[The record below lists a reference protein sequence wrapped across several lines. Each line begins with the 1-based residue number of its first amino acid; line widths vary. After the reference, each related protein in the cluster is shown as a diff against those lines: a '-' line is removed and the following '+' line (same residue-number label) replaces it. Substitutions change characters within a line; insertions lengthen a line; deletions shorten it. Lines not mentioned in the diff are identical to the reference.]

1 MPEAPVLI
9 VGTDQ
14 VEVEADLVAG
24 RLGCPPCGGA
34 LGPWGHARRR
44 LLRRRT
50 GEELVRPR
58 RARCRSCRSTHVL
71 LADSMLLR
79 RRDDAET
86 IGGAVLAKAGGSGH
100 RRTAES
106 LGVSDDIVRGWL
118 RSFGR
123 AAEVIR
129 AHFTRWAHAL
139 DPDLGPIEATG
150 DAFADAV
157 AAIGAATRAA
167 VQRRGPQP
175 VWAVVSAMT
184 GGALLCHTRFPYPPV
199 P

>member
-9 VGTDQ
+9 IGTDQ
-14 VEVEADLVAG
+14 AVVDTDLAAG
-24 RLGCPPCGGA
+24 RLSCPPCGGV

-44 LLRRRT
+44 VLRRRT

-58 RARCRSCRSTHVL
+58 RTRCRSCRSTHVL
-71 LADSMLLR
+71 LTGTMFLR

-86 IGGAVLAKAGGSGH
+86 IGGAVLARAGGSSH
-100 RRTAES
+100 RRIAKS

-118 RSFGR
+118 GAFGR
-123 AAEVIR
+123 AAETIR

-139 DPDLGPIEATG
+139 DPLLGPIDATG
-150 DAFADAV
+150 NAFADAV

-167 VQRRGPQP
+167 VQRQGPQP

>member
-14 VEVEADLVAG
+14 TVVETDLAAG
-24 RLGCPPCGGA
+24 RLGCPPCGGV
-34 LGPWGHARRR
+34 LGAWGHARRR
-44 LLRRRT
+44 VLRRRT

-58 RARCRSCRSTHVL
+58 RTRCRSCRSTHVL
-71 LADSMLLR
+71 LTDSMFLR

-86 IGGAVLAKAGGSGH
+86 IGGAVLARAGGSSH
-100 RRTAES
+100 RRIAKS

-118 RSFGR
+118 RAFGR
-123 AAEVIR
+123 AAETIR

-139 DPDLGPIEATG
+139 DPLLGPIEATG
-150 DAFADAV
+150 NPFADAV
-157 AAIGAATRAA
+157 AAMGAATRAA
-167 VQRRGPQP
+167 VQRQGPQP
-175 VWAVVSAMT
+175 VWAVVSRMT
-184 GGALLCHTRFPYPPV
+184 GGALLCHTRFHYPPL

>member
-9 VGTDQ
+9 VGTDEA
-14 VEVEADLVAG
+14 EVEADLIAG

-44 LLRRRT
+44 VLRCRS

-58 RARCRSCRSTHVL
+58 RSRCRSCRSTHVL
-71 LADSMLLR
+71 LADSMLVR

-86 IGGAVLAKAGGSGH
+86 IGGAILAKAGGSSH
-100 RRTAES
+100 RQIAKS
-106 LGVSDDIVRGWL
+106 LGVSNDIVRGWL

-123 AAEVIR
+123 AAEAVR

-139 DPDLGPIEATG
+139 DPLLGPIEATG

-167 VQRRGPQP
+167 VQRQGPQP
-175 VWAVVSAMT
+175 VWAVVSRMT
-184 GGALLCHTRFPYPPV
+184 GGALLCHTKFLYPPV

>member
-1 MPEAPVLI
+1 MLI
-9 VGTDQ
+9 VGTDWAG
-14 VEVEADLVAG
+14 VEADLIAG
-24 RLGCPPCGGA
+24 RLGCPPCGGV

-44 LLRRRT
+44 VLRRRT

-58 RARCRSCRSTHVL
+58 RTRCRSCRSTHVL

-86 IGGAVLAKAGGSGH
+86 IGGAILAKAAGSGH
-100 RRTAES
+100 RRTAKS
-106 LGVSDDIVRGWL
+106 LGLLPDIVRGWL

-123 AAEVIR
+123 AAEAIR

-139 DPDLGPIEATG
+139 DPLLGPIEATG

-157 AAIGAATRAA
+157 AAIGSATRAA
-167 VQRRGPQP
+167 VQRQGPQP
-175 VWAVVSAMT
+175 IWATVSRMT
-184 GGALLCHTRFPYPPV
+184 GGALLCHTSCPYPPV

>member
-1 MPEAPVLI
+1 MLI

-14 VEVEADLVAG
+14 AVVETDLAAG
-24 RLGCPPCGGA
+24 RLGCPPCGGV

-44 LLRRRT
+44 VLRRRT

-58 RARCRSCRSTHVL
+58 RTRCRSCRSTHVL
-71 LADSMLLR
+71 LTDSMLLR

-86 IGGAVLAKAGGSGH
+86 IGGAVLARAGGSGH
-100 RRTAES
+100 RRIARS

-118 RSFGR
+118 RAFGR
-123 AAEVIR
+123 AAETVR

-139 DPDLGPIEATG
+139 DPLLGPIEATG
-150 DAFADAV
+150 NAFADAV

-167 VQRRGPQP
+167 VQRQWPQP

>member
-1 MPEAPVLI
+1 MLI
-9 VGTDQ
+9 VGADQ
-14 VEVEADLVAG
+14 AEVEADLVAG
-24 RLGCPPCGGA
+24 RLGCPPCGGV

-44 LLRRRT
+44 VLRRRT

-58 RARCRSCRSTHVL
+58 RSRRRSCRSTHVL
-71 LADSMLLR
+71 LAESMLLR

-86 IGGAVLAKAGGSGH
+86 IGGAVLAKAAGRGH
-100 RRTAES
+100 RRTAKS
-106 LGVSDDIVRGWL
+106 LGLLPDTVRGWL

-123 AAEVIR
+123 AAEVVR

-139 DPDLGPIEATG
+139 DPLLGPIEATG

-157 AAIGAATRAA
+157 TAIGVATRAA
-167 VQRRGPQP
+167 VQRQGPRP
-175 VWAVVSAMT
+175 VWAVVSRMT
-184 GGALLCHTRFPYPPV
+184 GGALLCHTSCPYPPA

>member
-1 MPEAPVLI
+1 MLI
-9 VGTDQ
+9 VGNDQAVVETDL
-14 VEVEADLVAG
+14 AAG
-24 RLGCPPCGGA
+24 RLGCPPCGGV

-44 LLRRRT
+44 VLRRRT

-58 RARCRSCRSTHVL
+58 RTRCRSCQSTHVL
-71 LADSMLLR
+71 LSDSMFLR

-86 IGGAVLAKAGGSGH
+86 IGWAVLARAGGSSH
-100 RRTAES
+100 RRIAKS

-118 RSFGR
+118 GAFGR
-123 AAEVIR
+123 AAETIR

-139 DPDLGPIEATG
+139 DPLLGPIDATG
-150 DAFADAV
+150 NAFADAV

-167 VQRRGPQP
+167 VQRQGPQP
-175 VWAVVSAMT
+175 VWAVVSVMT